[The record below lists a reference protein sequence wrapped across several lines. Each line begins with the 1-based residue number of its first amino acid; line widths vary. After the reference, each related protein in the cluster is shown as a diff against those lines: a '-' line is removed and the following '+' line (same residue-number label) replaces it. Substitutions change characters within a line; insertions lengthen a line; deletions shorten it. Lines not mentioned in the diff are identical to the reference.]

1 MGPQLLCLP
10 VMLLLLSL
18 LPDLGPGPGAASRKS
33 HVHRRGLLE
42 LAGTLECAST
52 LSALAYIS
60 YGCHCGLGGQ
70 GRPRDTTDWCC
81 HRHDCCYGL
90 AEEAGC
96 RPKLDRYS
104 WKCTDNRVV
113 CAEIW
118 EPLTGVDRL
127 QLGMMM
133 TLLDLGSKAQSHTS
147 YSKEGQRPQSGPA
160 EDKCQELLCKCD
172 QEAAHCLARAE
183 YNIQHLFYPYFLCE
197 KDSPK
202 CDY

>member
-18 LPDLGPGPGAASRKS
+18 LPDLGPGPGAGEASRKS

-113 CAEIW
+113 C
-118 EPLTGVDRL
+118 
-127 QLGMMM
+127 
-133 TLLDLGSKAQSHTS
+133 
-147 YSKEGQRPQSGPA
+147 GPA